1 MEALQLRNQ
10 QQYHRYHNT
19 STIGRSKKCFTL
31 IQIDLLKYV
40 SHTRVLMEVQFTLQ
54 FNTRWE
60 DIFLPFKRSLLF
72 YYKLQIWQDFY
83 KNWAPIGNSVFETDF
98 TTVLLQTNIGR
109 IKVASHH
116 TCEKRKELCYYPTT
130 PKLYD

>member
-1 MEALQLRNQ
+1 MRKKIEKNFWD
-10 QQYHRYHNT
+10 T
-19 STIGRSKKCFTL
+19 EIIGNRRK
-31 IQIDLLKYV
+31 IIY
-40 SHTRVLMEVQFTLQ
+40 
-54 FNTRWE
+54 
-60 DIFLPFKRSLLF
+60 FKVSLLF
-72 YYKLQIWQDFY
+72 LKRFFY